1 MEITREKVMED
12 IVYELS
18 TRELRQADRVN
29 QQLRVA
35 ARLEQLS
42 LIMNSISMEMEEA
55 FYGDEEYENKHIE
68 LRGAAGLAKE
78 WCTGIRENCGENK
91 VCAEGVNPA

>member
-1 MEITREKVMED
+1 MEITREKVIPDM
-12 IVYELS
+12 VYRLS

-29 QQLRVA
+29 QKLRVA
-35 ARLEQLS
+35 ARLERLS
-42 LIMNSISMEMEEA
+42 LIMISISKKMEEA

-78 WCTGIRENCGENK
+78 WCTGIREDCGENK
-91 VCAEGVNPA
+91 ACAEGVNPA